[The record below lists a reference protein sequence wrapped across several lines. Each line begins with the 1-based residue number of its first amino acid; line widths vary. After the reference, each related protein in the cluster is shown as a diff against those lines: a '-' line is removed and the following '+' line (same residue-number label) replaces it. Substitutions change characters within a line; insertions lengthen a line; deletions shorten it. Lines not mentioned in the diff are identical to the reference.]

1 MTDLAMPAYTGIEN
15 LEVMAEA
22 VNYNAFLGDLV
33 LRHAGPQDRLLD
45 FGAGAGA
52 LALPVAAAGHP
63 VTCVEP
69 DATLRARLAEAG
81 LTAHANLDPVPLAS
95 LDLIYTVNVLEH
107 IDDDLG
113 TVSGLRDRLRPGGRL
128 VVYVPA
134 FPVLYSSMDRKVG
147 HLRRYRR
154 AGLGDL
160 LRCAGLAIERLAYQD
175 SVGFLAALAF
185 AALGNKDG
193 TINRPALIAY
203 DRCVFPLSRR
213 LDRVA
218 GRCFGKNL
226 VGVARRD
233 A

>member
-1 MTDLAMPAYTGIEN
+1 MTDLELPTYTGIDN

-22 VNYNAFLGDLV
+22 VNYNAFLLDLV
-33 LRHAGPQDRLLD
+33 LRHAGPHDRLLD

-52 LALPVAAAGHP
+52 LALPVAAAGYCLS
-63 VTCVEP
+63 CVEP
-69 DATLRARLAEAG
+69 DATLRARLDEAG
-81 LTAHANLDPVPLAS
+81 LTAHATLNPVPLAS

-107 IDDDLG
+107 IEDDLG
-113 TVSGLRDRLRPGGRL
+113 TVSALRDRLRPGGRL

-134 FPVLYSSMDRKVG
+134 FPILYSSMDRNVG

-154 AGLGDL
+154 AGLGDV
-160 LRCAGLAIERLAYQD
+160 LRRAGLAVERVAYQD
-175 SVGFLAALAF
+175 SLGFLAALAF
-185 AALGNKDG
+185 AALGNKEG

-213 LDRVA
+213 LDRIA
-218 GRCFGKNL
+218 GRWFGKNL
-226 VGVARRD
+226 VAVARRD